1 MIAST
6 DFKLGGSGGRRKA
19 TLGRSG
25 SDRDPSPAMGDG
37 RAPLPEDARID
48 RGAPI
53 PEQVYR
59 ILRLAILT
67 HRMPPGAIIVEKE
80 ITERLGI
87 SRTPVRDA
95 IRQLAD
101 ERLVS
106 IKPQSGTFVAPID
119 RRQLEEG
126 RLIRRA
132 LEVEG
137 IKLASTHAD
146 GAAIDRLA
154 DLVTLQE
161 RAAQRGRHDDFI
173 AYDDKFH
180 EFISSLS
187 GYARLWPIINR
198 SKAHLDRVRYLG
210 SPLPHQEAKAIAQHK
225 AILKALAR
233 RDPERAAKALAYHLD
248 DAYDR
253 LAVVLKDQA
262 ELFG

>member
-1 MIAST
+1 MTAST
-6 DFKLGGSGGRRKA
+6 DFKSGGPGRRGKA
-19 TLGRSG
+19 GPRG
-25 SDRDPSPAMGDG
+25 SRAQRHLLDSREDAS
-37 RAPLPEDARID
+37 APLPEDARID
-48 RGAPI
+48 RAAPI

-67 HRMPPGAIIVEKE
+67 HRMPPGAVIVEKE

-137 IKLASTHAD
+137 IRLASTHAD

-161 RAAQRGRHDDFI
+161 RAAQRGRHADFI
-173 AYDDKFH
+173 AYDDQFH

-198 SKAHLDRVRYLG
+198 SKAHLDRVRHLG
-210 SPLPHQEAKAIAQHK
+210 SPQQETKAIAQHK
-225 AILKALAR
+225 AIVRALAR
-233 RDPERAAKALAYHLD
+233 RDPERAARALAYHLD
-248 DAYDR
+248 DAYNR
-253 LAVVLKDQA
+253 LQVLLKDRA